1 MTPATLQLVSTALPD
16 TALAIGVAG
25 AVLPRRVGFKLSDEQ
40 VEAISGGLMRLT
52 IYQPLQGESMETLEQ
67 ASSTEQ
73 RISIEYGAYNPRRYS
88 RPWIARVTAWPVGG
102 TPTMEWGSYVG
113 DDHGG
118 EVEIMATP
126 GDIIRDGQRD
136 GRGGNNTVSNWS
148 VVMADYTL
156 RIINQVEARKLFRAS
171 C

>member
-1 MTPATLQLVSTALPD
+1 MEILD
-16 TALAIGVAG
+16 N
-25 AVLPRRVGFKLSDEQ
+25 AVK
-40 VEAISGGLMRLT
+40 
-52 IYQPLQGESMETLEQ
+52 
-67 ASSTEQ
+67 Q
-73 RISIEYGAYNPRRYS
+73 RISVEYDGYNGRRYS

-102 TPTMEWGSYVG
+102 SPTMEWGSYVG

-136 GRGGNNTVSNWS
+136 NRGNHNTVSNWS

-156 RIINQVEARKLFRAS
+156 RKINQVEARKLFR
-171 C
+171 